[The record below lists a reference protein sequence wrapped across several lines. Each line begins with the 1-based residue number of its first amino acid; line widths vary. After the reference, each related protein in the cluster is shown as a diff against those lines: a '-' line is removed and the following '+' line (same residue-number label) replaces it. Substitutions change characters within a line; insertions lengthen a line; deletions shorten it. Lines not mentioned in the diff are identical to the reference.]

1 LPKAVRVQITHI
13 DSFFLINTRAHEGL
27 LRLSIDKM
35 GEFQA
40 PI

>member
-13 DSFFLINTRAHEGL
+13 DSFFVINTQVHQEL
-27 LRLSIDKM
+27 LTLSIDKG

-40 PI
+40 LE